1 MTIKHLVISG
11 GGPTLLQVLGSI
23 KHLVDHNYL
32 NINDIQSVYG
42 TSAGALVGVL
52 ISLKVDLDTIND
64 YIINRPWKDLFNV
77 KIDQIFEIYL
87 KKGLFDTKI
96 IEKCLKPLF
105 DSKDI
110 SLNITLEELYKYSN
124 IELHF
129 FTFEINEFKIENIS
143 YLTHPTL
150 PLITAI
156 QMTCAIPLL
165 VSPVFI
171 DEKCYIDGGVICN
184 YPLKYCIDSVS
195 NEEEIL
201 AFKNNYINKDNNVNS
216 ESTIL
221 NYISVFLFKLIYNL
235 NSNTNHFNI
244 NNELIFNTDTM
255 SINTLY
261 SCLNS
266 IDIRKELFLNGQTS
280 AIDYLSKNDLKGS
293 I

>member
-171 DEKCYIDGGVICN
+171 DDKCYIDGGVICN

-280 AIDYLSKNDLKGS
+280 AIEYLSKNDLKGS